1 MNDRRLIEE
10 AFPVREVST
19 ESVREKSIRHGHIS
33 TLHIWWA
40 RRPLAASRAT
50 AYAALVPAPESEED
64 RLRQLQVVAEL
75 AEWESASNAALLERV
90 REAISKAHGN
100 RTPRVLDCFAG
111 GGAIPLEAL
120 RLGCETYALDYNP
133 VAVLLLKAVLEYPQR
148 FGRPGEVE
156 REVEQFGRRVRERI
170 KVDNLLADAVRRW
183 GQWVLEEVH
192 KELARFYRP
201 DPDGSVPVGYLW
213 ARTIPCQNPAC
224 GAEIPLMRQFWLVRK
239 EKRRVA
245 LYPEAHRDEVRFR
258 VVGSGYEAWPE
269 GFDPDQ
275 GTVSQAVARCL
286 VCGATV
292 DADTVRRLF
301 RDGQSGERLIAVV
314 LRRPREQGNGFEQGK
329 YYRVSAASDMNTYR
343 AAEEY
348 LQRKREVL
356 WNRWGIDPVP
366 DEATPAGG
374 GRGSERA
381 FSLHKYGLLRWGD
394 LFNARQ
400 LLALITFV
408 EAVRAARD
416 QILRETGDAEF
427 ATAVATY
434 LALAVDRL
442 ADYNSVLCRWHVTGE
457 KISNTFTR
465 QALPIVWD
473 YVELNPFSGATG
485 DWGGA
490 IEWITKVIEHTS
502 KAADHPAAVRAGS
515 ATALPWPDGFLD
527 AVLTD
532 PPYYDNVPY
541 SDLSDFFY
549 VWLKR
554 SVGDLHSDL
563 FLTPLTPK
571 DREMVADATRAGSF
585 EKAKERFE
593 QMLRQSFRE
602 IWRVLRPGGVAVVVY
617 AHKTTAGWETLVNA
631 MMDSGLAVV
640 GSWPIDTEMTSRLR
654 AQDSAALASSV
665 YIVARKLPQ
674 EELGLYPEVKTKL
687 SQVLPARLQRL
698 WEDGLSGPDLLIA
711 GIGAGLEVFGRY
723 RQVLDYEGNVVR
735 ADRILAD
742 VRAVVADFAIRQI
755 LHNGLAAE
763 LSERSRFY
771 LLYRWCFGDA
781 RVEFDEARKLA
792 QAVGV
797 DLGAEWSR
805 RGSFVRRER
814 DHVRVLGPH
823 ERLLGDLEQASDLV
837 DVMHRAARHWE
848 QGEREAMA
856 RLLAGTG
863 WGGREVFWRTAQAI
877 SSCLAKLSPTS
888 KERQLLDGLLG
899 TRERMTEAIQE
910 RARQLGLFDH

>member
-10 AFPVREVST
+10 VFPVREVST

-64 RLRQLQVVAEL
+64 RLRQLEVVAEL
-75 AEWESASNAALLERV
+75 AEWENTSNTTLLERV

-156 REVEQFGRRVRERI
+156 REVEQFGRLVRERI

-183 GQWVLEEVH
+183 GKWVLEEVH
-192 KELARFYRP
+192 KELSRFYLP

-213 ARTIPCQNPAC
+213 ARTIPCQNPVC

-239 EKRRVA
+239 KKRRVA

-258 VVGSGYEAWPE
+258 IVGSGYEAWPE

-292 DADTVRRLF
+292 DDDTVRRLF
-301 RDGQSGERLIAVV
+301 RNGQSGQRLVAVV
-314 LRRPREQGNGFEQGK
+314 LRKPKHRDNGFQQGK
-329 YYRVSAASDMNTYR
+329 YYRVSSAGDVDAFR

-356 WNRWGIDPVP
+356 RDRWGLDPLP
-366 DEATPAGG
+366 DEVLPPEGTLGF
-374 GRGSERA
+374 RVQR
-381 FSLHKYGLLRWGD
+381 YGLLRWCD

-408 EAVRAARD
+408 EAVRAAHE
-416 QILRETGDAEF
+416 QIAREVGDAEF

-442 ADYNSVLCRWHVTGE
+442 ADRGSSLCRWDVSRETVV
-457 KISNTFTR
+457 NTMNR
-465 QALPIVWD
+465 QALPMVWD
-473 YVELNPFSGATG
+473 YVETNPFSEATG
-485 DWGGA
+485 DWSGA
-490 IEWITKVIEHTS
+490 TEWIVKVVEHTS
-502 KAADHPAAVRAGS
+502 RTRVQPGVVRHGS
-515 ATALPWPDGFLD
+515 ATALPWSDEFFD

-554 SVGDLHSDL
+554 SVGDLHSEM
-563 FLTPLTPK
+563 FLTRLTPK
-571 DREMVADATRAGSF
+571 DQEMVADATRAGSF

-640 GSWPIDTEMTSRLR
+640 ASWPIDTEMTSRLR

-674 EELGLYPEVKTKL
+674 EELGLYPEVKTEL
-687 SQVLPARLQRL
+687 SQVLPERLQRL
-698 WEDGLSGPDLLIA
+698 WDDGLSGPDLLIA

-735 ADRILAD
+735 ADRILDD

-763 LSERSRFY
+763 LTERSRFY

-781 RVEFDEARKLA
+781 RVEFDEVRKLA

-814 DHVRVLGPH
+814 EHVRVLGPH
-823 ERLLGDLEQASDLV
+823 ERLPGDLEQASDLV

-848 QGEREAMA
+848 QGERDEMV
-856 RLLAGTG
+856 RLLANTG

-899 TRERMTEAIQE
+899 TRERMTDAMQE

>member
-1 MNDRRLIEE
+1 MSDRRLIEE
-10 AFPVREVST
+10 AFPVREVSA

-50 AYAALVPAPESEED
+50 AYAALVPAPESEQE
-64 RLRQLQVVAEL
+64 RLRQMQVVAGL
-75 AEWESASNAALLERV
+75 AGWENTSDTTLLGHV
-90 REAISKAHGN
+90 QEAISKAHGN
-100 RTPRVLDCFAG
+100 RAPRVLDCFAG

-148 FGRPGEVE
+148 FGRRGDVE
-156 REVEQFGRRVRERI
+156 REVERFGRRVRERF
-170 KVDNLLADAVRRW
+170 KVDNLLADAIRRW

-192 KELARFYRP
+192 KELARFYPP

-213 ARTIPCQNPAC
+213 ARTIRCQNPAC
-224 GAEIPLMRQFWLVRK
+224 GTEIPLMRQFWLARK

-245 LYPEAHRDEVRFR
+245 LYPEVHGNEVHFR
-258 VVGSGYEAWPE
+258 VVGSRNEAWPE

-275 GTVSQAVARCL
+275 GTVSHAVARCL

-301 RDGQSGERLIAVV
+301 QYGQSGQRLVAVV
-314 LRRPREQGNGFEQGK
+314 LRKPKQRDNGFQQGK
-329 YYRVSAASDMNTYR
+329 YYRISSAGDVDAYR

-356 WNRWGIDPVP
+356 RDRWGLDPLP
-366 DEATPAGG
+366 DELLPPEGTLGF
-374 GRGSERA
+374 RVQR
-381 FSLHKYGLLRWGD
+381 YGLLRWGD

-408 EAVRAARD
+408 EAVRAARE
-416 QILRETGDAEF
+416 QIAREVGDAEF

-442 ADYNSVLCRWHVTGE
+442 ADRGSSFCRWDVSRETVV
-457 KISNTFTR
+457 NTMNR
-465 QALPIVWD
+465 QALPMVWD
-473 YVELNPFSGATG
+473 YVETNPFSEATG
-485 DWGGA
+485 DWSGA
-490 IEWITKVIEHTS
+490 TEWIVKVVEHTS
-502 KAADHPAAVRAGS
+502 KTGVQPGVVRHGS
-515 ATALPWPDGFLD
+515 ATALPWSDEFFD

-571 DREMVADATRAGSF
+571 DQEMVADATRAGSF

-674 EELGLYPEVKTKL
+674 EELGLYPEVKTEL
-687 SQVLPARLQRL
+687 SQVLPGRLQRL
-698 WEDGLSGPDLLIA
+698 WDDGLSGPDLLIA

-814 DHVRVLGPH
+814 EHVRVLGPQ
-823 ERLLGDLEQASDLV
+823 ERLPGDLEQASDLV

-848 QGEREAMA
+848 QGERDEMV
-856 RLLAGTG
+856 RLLASTG